1 MCTSLILPV
10 ERKTEDGHFLHF
22 PVSADDAQAI
32 GYTAND
38 IATTMFQFWSAF
50 HSLSMAQSP
59 VPLVKGRQ
67 YALVL
72 LGHKS
77 HSSGIRPRPWF
88 PCSDMVIKTTSTLLY
103 GKTSWHTNAIWYR
116 HGPLV
121 GFHFPRFV
129 IHQAKKKLNLG
140 QSEARR
146 LKRGR
151 PVLTFRIFAKS
162 VHSSPCLGWEWA
174 LQTKGNRET

>member
-1 MCTSLILPV
+1 MTLLQRCFNSGRLFTV
-10 ERKTEDGHFLHF
+10 F
-22 PVSADDAQAI
+22 PWH
-32 GYTAND
+32 NHR
-38 IATTMFQFWSAF
+38 FR
-50 HSLSMAQSP
+50 
-59 VPLVKGRQ
+59 LVKGRQ
-67 YALVL
+67 YAMVL
-72 LGHKS
+72 LGHQS

-174 LQTKGNRET
+174 LQTKGNRENIGWWNHNLARYNG